1 MTFVGAAEFRCIG
14 LRSDD
19 RRGEASLDNDLCGGV
34 EGGCGGLTGPIKV
47 GTARRDCD
55 VWLRERDEAG
65 WA

>member
-1 MTFVGAAEFRCIG
+1 MTFVGAAEFTFTG

-47 GTARRDCD
+47 GTAKRDCD
-55 VWLRERDEAG
+55 V
-65 WA
+65 